1 MSNSAPKTAQMISPD
16 AYPQMMSRQ
25 DGMRAMAALRSGQT
39 MAQAQVAMEEAAAPM
54 KAAILQYV
62 DEMEAAGADM
72 RTVFDKVHEIRGF
85 AATAGLVTT
94 GRIAEILCRYMDDA
108 ERMGKVPDGQLVAL
122 HVSAIARAARTQ
134 EDDIQLGEQVAAE
147 LTALARKL
155 AR

>member
-16 AYPQMMSRQ
+16 AYPQMMGRQ

-94 GRIAEILCRYMDDA
+94 GRIAEILCRYMDEV
-108 ERMGKVPDGQLVAL
+108 ERMGKTPDGNLVAL

>member
-1 MSNSAPKTAQMISPD
+1 MSNPAQKTAQMISPD
-16 AYPQMMSRQ
+16 AYPQMMGKQ
-25 DGMRAMAALRSGQT
+25 DGMRAMASLRSSQT
-39 MAQAQVAMEEAAAPM
+39 EARAAVAMEAAAAPM

-62 DEMEAAGADM
+62 DEMEAAGSDM
-72 RTVFDKVHEIRGF
+72 RVVFDKVHEIRGF

-108 ERMGKVPDGQLVAL
+108 ERTGKTPDRQLVAL
-122 HVSAIARAARTQ
+122 HVSAIARAARS
-134 EDDIQLGEQVAAE
+134 DDDDVKLGEQVAAE

>member
-1 MSNSAPKTAQMISPD
+1 MTNPAQKTAQMISPD
-16 AYPQMMSRQ
+16 AYPQMMGRQ

-94 GRIAEILCRYMDDA
+94 GRIAEILCRYMDEV
-108 ERMGKVPDGQLVAL
+108 ERMGKTPDGNLVAL